1 MSWKNILKAQGIEPI
16 IDFIKTE
23 MIPKM
28 GKGGAS
34 FLEYGT
40 LTDDISKTAMKLLR
54 EGKANLSNLGTS
66 QVYDEK
72 DGVSVLLYI
81 DDGFDLM
88 IRYHPIIKGPVNEEY
103 RFQYNNQFEYLYKDP
118 KIVAGVIDEFLK
130 LIGRSGMEHGMT
142 LDLLEFRTEYK
153 E

>member
-23 MIPKM
+23 MIPKI
-28 GKGGAS
+28 GKGNLHE
-34 FLEYGT
+34 FGT
-40 LTDDISKTAMKLLR
+40 LTGDISKTAMKLLR
-54 EGKANLSNLGTS
+54 EGKANPSNLGTS
-66 QVYDEK
+66 QVYDEE
-72 DGVSVLLYI
+72 DGVSVGLYI
-81 DDGFDLM
+81 DDGFDLI
-88 IRYHPIIKGPVNEEY
+88 IRYHPIIKEPVNEAY
-103 RFQYNNQFEYLYKDP
+103 RFLYSNSFDYLNKDP

-142 LDLLEFRTEYK
+142 LDLLEYITEYK